1 MLTELTNLSTALEK
15 LSRITG
21 LNFIWHF
28 VNMEW
33 KKEISSPQNGHYCT
47 FCRRIKSEYS
57 GELLKRCIKEHHSD
71 EFFQS
76 LKQRSPF
83 VIHCHAGAME
93 LVIPLIV
100 NEVFCGVL
108 CVGTFRSPQKY
119 GYNEFIGEWQKL
131 PEIKDKDLLQ
141 WGDFLNTLIKKY
153 LDNQNMI
160 PDGTTPLIPQVLTQ
174 DIRILRAVKLIR
186 RNFARPVKVEEAAQL
201 ANLSKAHFT
210 HLFTNETGFSFSDF
224 LQRVR
229 VNSARSLVEG
239 SDMPLSE
246 IAERCGIQDQSRMG
260 VLFRRYFNMS
270 PREMRKHYR
279 RQILELQ
286 PDTGDL

>member
-1 MLTELTNLSTALEK
+1 M
-15 LSRITG
+15 
-21 LNFIWHF
+21 
-28 VNMEW
+28 
-33 KKEISSPQNGHYCT
+33 
-47 FCRRIKSEYS
+47 
-57 GELLKRCIKEHHSD
+57 
-71 EFFQS
+71 
-76 LKQRSPF
+76 
-83 VIHCHAGAME
+83 
-93 LVIPLIV
+93 
-100 NEVFCGVL
+100 
-108 CVGTFRSPQKY
+108 
-119 GYNEFIGEWQKL
+119 
-131 PEIKDKDLLQ
+131 
-141 WGDFLNTLIKKY
+141 
-153 LDNQNMI
+153 
-160 PDGTTPLIPQVLTQ
+160 LTQ

-229 VNSARSLVEG
+229 VGSARSLVEG